1 MSDTSNTDHPS
12 QSAGSESYGL
22 ERREA
27 IKTFLEIGLV
37 AGLQGCVGRRGPVPG
52 VPDAASDPV
61 AADPTVAPE
70 ATRSEPDVT
79 GAEPGTA
86 APAFEHEHPADGD
99 RLVFAFGERA
109 GHIIAPEDI
118 RVGEP
123 QVFAYPMDADS
134 SHIATESRLGQ
145 VMLVRLDPSQLNK
158 DTSASAA
165 DGILA
170 YSALCTHTG
179 CEISDWEEDTT
190 RFKCPCHD
198 SEFDPLDNGRVVNG
212 PARRRLAAL
221 PLRIED
227 GALIVAGGFSGRVGA
242 ELR

>member
-12 QSAGSESYGL
+12 QPTGSESYGL
-22 ERREA
+22 KRREA

-52 VPDAASDPV
+52 APDAANDPA
-61 AADPTVAPE
+61 AADPAVAPE
-70 ATRSEPDVT
+70 ATRSEAGTT

-86 APAFEHEHPADGD
+86 APVSEHEHPGEGD
-99 RLVFAFGERA
+99 RLVFAFGNRA
-109 GHIIAPEDI
+109 GQVIAPEDV

-145 VMLVRLDPSQLNK
+145 VMLVRLDPSQLSK
-158 DTSASAA
+158 DTAASAA
-165 DGILA
+165 GGILA
-170 YSALCTHTG
+170 YSAICTHTG
-179 CEISDWEEDTT
+179 CEISEWEEDTT

-212 PARRRLAAL
+212 PARQRLAAL

-227 GALIVAGGFSGRVGA
+227 GVLIVAGRFTGRVGA
-242 ELR
+242 ERR